1 MFKRRSLVT
10 AMLLLLPAAL
20 PLRADTAAVVTA
32 ANNFKAT
39 LSSSQISTLQISYT
53 AANAEA
59 WTNLPGSRNGIQL
72 GTLNSTQ
79 LASALTLV
87 QTALSDAGYS
97 TFAAIRAAD
106 DILAQSASG
115 YGSGNYYIVFTGTPS
130 TTSPWLLQILG
141 HHLAYNITYNGNY
154 VDPTPV
160 FLGTE
165 PPEYTDSSGTVHEPL
180 GTQRAAV
187 AALADAI
194 QADSSVSSVAKLSG
208 TFSDVV
214 HGSNGTNSRDTNFP
228 QAYPTGTTGRGV
240 LYTALTTAEKTLVQN
255 LIAAYVN
262 TQKSDVANPM
272 LTHYYSDAQLAQT
285 YVGYGVGTSG
295 TASFPEFPSGTST
308 QHSYLRIDGPRVWI
322 EFVVQQGVVYS
333 SNIHYHSL
341 WRDKVADYGAEFG
354 QASTSDPGALTSYT
368 FFSGESSLGSENYY
382 LTFSDGTPFSYY
394 TTAFSPYLYHY
405 DMGFSYYI
413 DAGDSAN
420 GAYLYDF
427 ASSSFWYTS
436 PTLFPYIYDFNLK
449 AFLYYYRDPNDSTR
463 YTSNPRYFYNFG
475 TNAIITR

>member
-1 MFKRRSLVT
+1 MPKHHSLI
-10 AMLLLLPAAL
+10 AALLLLLPAA
-20 PLRADTAAVVTA
+20 PSLRADTAAVVSA
-32 ANNFKAT
+32 ANAFKAT

-72 GTLNSTQ
+72 GTLSSTQ
-79 LASALTLV
+79 LTAALALV

-106 DILAQSASG
+106 DILAQSANG
-115 YGSGNYYIVFTGTPS
+115 YGSGNYYIVFTGAPS
-130 TTSPWLLQILG
+130 TSSPWLLQILG

-154 VDPTPV
+154 IDPTPV

-165 PPEYTDSSGTVHEPL
+165 PPYYTSNGTTYYPL

-194 QADSSVSSVAKLSG
+194 QADSNVSSAAKLSG
-208 TFSDVV
+208 TFTDVV

-228 QAYPTGTTGRGV
+228 QAYATGTTGRGV
-240 LYTALTTAEKTLVQN
+240 LYSSLTSSEQALVKTL
-255 LIAAYVN
+255 IEAYVN
-262 TQKSDVANPM
+262 TQKSDFAAP
-272 LTHYYSDAQLAQT
+272 LLAHYESAPQLAET
-285 YVGYGVGTSG
+285 YIGYGVGTSG
-295 TASFPEFPSGTST
+295 TASFPEQPSGTST
-308 QHSYLRIDGPRVWI
+308 QHSYLRVDGPRVWI

-354 QASTSDPGALTSYT
+354 QASTSDPGALANYT
-368 FFSGESSLGSENYY
+368 FFSGAASLGSENEY
-382 LTFSDGTPFSYY
+382 LAFSDGNPFGYY
-394 TTAFSPYLYHY
+394 NAAYAPYLYHY
-405 DMGFSYYI
+405 DAGFSYFL
-413 DAGDSAN
+413 DAGDSVG

-427 ASSSFWYTS
+427 TSGAFWYTS
-436 PTLFPYIYDFNLK
+436 PTLWPYVYDFGLNSY
-449 AFLYYYRDPNDSTR
+449 LYYYPNTSDKTR
-463 YTSNPRYFYNFG
+463 YTTNPRYFYNFG
-475 TNAIITR
+475 TGAIITR